1 MNVRATLVI
10 LCFCS
15 IAWISNSQLLL
26 GNLNVLLA
34 LTITFTLIRK
44 WKLLKPKYLIFIV
57 LIVIYI
63 IVSYANSFINEDRRN
78 IIIDIVYSNITE
90 IKDKTKSK
98 YYEEITNSI
107 RDSKTS
113 LPNEALSMSIEVDRS
128 INNGHL
134 VSAGLINYY
143 LNFIT
148 EPFLPT
154 CVSLGD
160 NFLSHFLYINTIFFI
175 TLSLLIEI
183 NSKTKFKGFLW
194 LASLSLLIL
203 AIIGIYLKYLYL
215 KGSVNLNSVF
225 FQLWH
230 APEPRISFS
239 SFSYK
244 NHWSAYVILII
255 SMTFTLIYSIVKESN
270 LLVLRSNKFILL
282 ITISI
287 IFCFSV
293 FYSNS
298 NSGIILLSLFLS
310 ISVYL
315 VFYKKIKVLNFIS
328 IIFCIIIPIF
338 LFYNRD
344 VFNRVHELISGNSF
358 RFYLWNDLIH
368 QIQCKTFWGYG
379 LDSYKA
385 INGIFQSTEIT
396 FARQQNLAA
405 AHQLYIPLTRHGHS
419 DFLQTISDV
428 GFIGICLVAFP
439 IVFFILRDVIHF
451 SDSQYPIISLAL
463 LIILI
468 YSIVDFPF
476 RNFAVLTMFLFLF
489 ARISFSDHRLSHVSS
504 CR

>member
-10 LCFCS
+10 LCLCS

-44 WKLLKPKYLIFIV
+44 RKLLKPKYLIFSV

-63 IVSYANSFINEDRRN
+63 LVSYTNSFINENRRN
-78 IIIDIVYSNITE
+78 IIIDMVYSNITE

-107 RDSKTS
+107 RGRKTS
-113 LPNEALSMSIEVDRS
+113 LPNEALAMLIEVDRS
-128 INNGHL
+128 INNGPL

-143 LNFIT
+143 LNFIA

-154 CVSLGD
+154 CISLGD
-160 NFLSHFLYINTIFFI
+160 NFFSKFLYINTIFFI

-194 LASLSLLIL
+194 LVSLSLSIL

-215 KGSVNLNSVF
+215 KESVNPNSVF
-225 FQLWH
+225 FQLWQ

-255 SMTFTLIYSIVKESN
+255 SMTFTLIYSIIKESN
-270 LLVLRSNKFILL
+270 ILVLRSNKFILL

-298 NSGIILLSLFLS
+298 NSGIILLSLYLLLS
-310 ISVYL
+310 IYL
-315 VFYKKIKVLNFIS
+315 FFYKKIKIIKIFFI
-328 IIFCIIIPIF
+328 IYGIMIPIF
-338 LFYNRD
+338 LYYNHD
-344 VFNRVHELISGNSF
+344 VFHRVNDLISGNSF

-368 QIQCKTFWGYG
+368 QIQYKTFWGYG
-379 LDSYKA
+379 IDSYKA

-396 FARQQNLAA
+396 FARQQNLAG
-405 AHQLYIPLTRHGHS
+405 AHQLYIPLTLHGHS
-419 DFLQTISDV
+419 DFLQTISDI
-428 GFIGICLVAFP
+428 GFIGMCLVAFP
-439 IVFFILRDVIHF
+439 IVFFILRDVILF
-451 SDSQYPIISLAL
+451 SDASTL
-463 LIILI
+463 
-468 YSIVDFPF
+468 
-476 RNFAVLTMFLFLF
+476 
-489 ARISFSDHRLSHVSS
+489 
-504 CR
+504 